1 MMDDWFGE
9 NVGNSNR
16 QNTMVMVGMARRPNN
31 ISPDLE
37 AVRTGIAMGLR
48 ALHSDVLHEA
58 IPERMSELLRL
69 LGQQP
74 EDGYNNV

>member
-1 MMDDWFGE
+1 MEDWFGE

-16 QNTMVMVGMARRPNN
+16 QKAVVMVGMARRPDN
-31 ISPDLE
+31 ISSDLE
-37 AVRTGIAMGLR
+37 AVRTGIAIGLR
-48 ALHSDVLHEA
+48 TLHSDVLHEA

-74 EDGYNNV
+74 EDGYNEL